1 MLWLASRILSS
12 NRPTIREK
20 KWYWLLILNE
30 LKVTVVAAWRLNYAV
45 KQQFLS
51 HLEFRRKIAI
61 CLMKM
66 PLRYDVNFVEV

>member
-1 MLWLASRILSS
+1 MVLAI
-12 NRPTIREK
+12 
-20 KWYWLLILNE
+20 ILNE
-30 LKVTVVAAWRLNYAV
+30 LNVTVVAAWRLNYAV